1 MRSGNRFL
9 GVVLLAW
16 AGLVFDVAAGEA
28 GASCPASLDFEMR
41 PLAASEPVRLCD
53 RHAGQVLLVV
63 NTASQ
68 CGFTPQYEGLEALN
82 AEFQDRGF
90 HVLGFPSG
98 DFAGQEY
105 EDETDIAEFCR
116 SNYGIQFPMYEKVH
130 ASRRHAASG
139 TLYHHLGTAT
149 GEFPSWNF
157 HKYLIGRDG
166 EVRGSFG
173 TRVPPDDRRLR
184 AAIEAAL

>member
-1 MRSGNRFL
+1 MGKGVRFL
-9 GVVLLAW
+9 VVVWLLW
-16 AGLVFDVAAGEA
+16 AGSGSSVLAGEA
-28 GASCPASLDFEMR
+28 GAMCPASLDFEMR
-41 PLAASEPVRLCD
+41 PLTASEPVRLCD

-82 AEFQDRGF
+82 AELQEQGF
-90 HVLGFPSG
+90 SVLGFPSG

-105 EDETDIAEFCR
+105 EDEADIAEFCR

-130 ASRRHAASG
+130 ASRLHATPG
-139 TLYHHLGTAT
+139 TLYHYLGTAA

-166 EVRGSFG
+166 EVLASFG
-173 TRVPPDDRRLR
+173 TRLTPEDRRLR

>member
-1 MRSGNRFL
+1 MRSGSRLL
-9 GVVLLAW
+9 GVVLLVW
-16 AGLVFDVAAGEA
+16 AGVWSHVAAGEA
-28 GASCPASLDFEMR
+28 GASCPASLDFELR

-68 CGFTPQYEGLEALN
+68 CGFTPQYEGLEALD
-82 AEFQDRGF
+82 AELRDRGF
-90 HVLGFPSG
+90 HVVGFPSG

-105 EDETDIAEFCR
+105 EDEADIAEFCR

-130 ASRRHAASG
+130 ASRRHAVPG
-139 TLYHHLGTAT
+139 TLYHYLGTAA

-166 EVRGSFG
+166 EVLASFG
-173 TRVPPDDRRLR
+173 TRVTPEDRRLR

>member
-1 MRSGNRFL
+1 MRRGSRFL
-9 GVVLLAW
+9 AVVVLAW
-16 AGLVFDVAAGEA
+16 AGVGSHAVADEA
-28 GASCPASLDFEMR
+28 GALCPASLDFEMR
-41 PLAASEPVRLCD
+41 PLTASEPVRLCD

-82 AEFQDRGF
+82 AELQERGF
-90 HVLGFPSG
+90 SVLGFPSS

-105 EDETDIAEFCR
+105 EDEADIAEFCR

-130 ASRRHAASG
+130 ASRRHAAPG
-139 TLYHHLGTAT
+139 TLYHYLGTTA

-166 EVRGSFG
+166 KVLASFG
-173 TRVPPDDRRLR
+173 TRVTPEDRRLR